1 MDDAQLRTIWQ
12 QKRPYDTT
20 AALAGPLNI
29 LMKHTLAKR
38 VKQLGQL
45 GGIWDEIIPDQLR
58 EHTALESFNR
68 GTLTVMVDSAAHRFQ
83 LQSVLNNGLTAEIR
97 KRFSGALNRIKLIPG
112 QFYSIDVETGAKRY
126 TL

>member
-20 AALAGPLNI
+20 AALAGPLSI
-29 LMKHTLAKR
+29 LMKHKLAKR

-45 GGIWDEIIPDQLR
+45 GAIWDEVIPDQLR

-68 GTLTVMVDSAAHRFQ
+68 GTLTVMVDSASHRFQ
-83 LQSVLNNGLTAEIR
+83 IQSVLNNGLTAEIR
-97 KRFSGALNRIKLIPG
+97 TRFSGALNRIKLIPG

-126 TL
+126 NL